1 MSFSK
6 KSFQKKEE
14 IVGKGKQAIDKAEQ
28 VKGVMPTIQQLVFEE
43 NMIKERYGNL
53 SDEDKLLHAGQIA
66 SQGSEFVLKSAMA
79 LIAVVDV
86 KNAIIK
92 HESANKF
99 LGDVIGHEAMMAASL
114 ALVSET
120 GLYLKDLKK
129 QRMQERKFQE
139 IDDVIFALQ
148 DELTI
153 VKHAVY
159 TNLNNIELSL
169 KDQNSWYDDCLSL
182 CDINRNP
189 ESIQS
194 LHYIKRGD
202 KLLKKGQISEVER
215 VLKKKSLQQLITEQS
230 IARMNTKERTLSL
243 ADVYQAE
250 IESRIAR
257 ISNDEIKNQMKQI
270 VIAEQ
275 QIENLKVMKPVINKL
290 AVGNSLKGIL
300 LSLVFITAVTILAS
314 GFLVAPFL
322 PIAVGIVGALI
333 TVTATILAM
342 TRRKMERLSLKLE
355 NNISASEEVVEQV
368 FLGLLNDDL
377 NNNFSLLVTE
387 IEDAFDLDSLFVPED
402 SPINTLKEILDKE
415 FVDPIDDEVTDS
427 DQTFGYLEAQQ
438 KTNSLS
444 QDKKQHHSAKVC
456 TYAKSMYQLLSSDKF
471 QNLTSVEK
479 LAKMQQLN
487 LELLKQG
494 KKWDQFS
501 LRQHWLFQAVDK
513 LNTAE
518 PKKWGKILSQVEAD
532 RKKLNTQHYWAR
544 DKPPILNFVS
554 SFVNNIDDVFS
565 HQAYLKTYQKYSS
578 AEKAAAFAEVSTIF
592 TGVLANGA
600 AIVSTGANV
609 INFVGTTLEAGK
621 SISDIG
627 GAIGGIVSQTCPFI
641 AFAGVCMATVAG
653 FKELRKFVA
662 KNVELNKLDQ
672 IKNKLENQFNDFLN
686 NADISDPVYQWLKS
700 ILDDDFSKKIEIPD
714 ERDAKDHYAFLFK
727 NTVKATR
734 KNIEDLGAQVAS
746 DLLGE
751 EKTYSE
757 LIYEQTYARFHEKAK
772 LLPTAR
778 VYQMAIEKK
787 IESALSDLPDDDKG
801 NYRVAIS
808 QAIAFKQHMIAYEM
822 YQPMLKETNNARL
835 IQVFGAFTIAAASAA
850 VLAITIACSFP
861 LAIAAAPILPTI
873 AIGIVIGSV
882 IAGILLKIHKKNIEK
897 QAVKIETAQ
906 KPFKDSIV
914 EFFNKTNE
922 EEYSLQD
929 LFNIELQVPFGS
941 DSKIERLTTK
951 LTQVVENYLD
961 SRPKENRSSEDF
973 ASYLEP
979 ILTQLHDKRID
990 PQQKLYL
997 IQRAHADYK
1006 QSLSKIKKV
1015 GGGSSLSIFLKSLD
1029 MDNLDAALLKVDEY
1043 LKKTT
1048 LGKGKEVFQ
1057 KNNVNKLVDNITHT
1071 PVTLPM
1077 TKVLQEIIANPG
1089 FSKLCAEDQ
1098 LEALFSSYA
1107 KLEGIPTGDPL
1118 TKRAQLRE
1126 FIERFSKNSQLSNDE
1141 PDPIIEEYDDFIEYD
1156 THQALSAA
1164 TAFGL

>member
-6 KSFQKKEE
+6 KSFQQKEK
-14 IVGKGKQAIDKAEQ
+14 IVGKGKKAFDKAEQ
-28 VKGVMPTIQQLVFEE
+28 VKGMMPTIQQLAFEE
-43 NMIKERYGNL
+43 KMLKERYGNL
-53 SDEDKLLHAGQIA
+53 SDEDKLLYVGQIA
-66 SQGSEFVLKSAMA
+66 SQGSEFVLKSAAA

-99 LGDVIGHEAMMAASL
+99 LSDVIGHEAMIAASL
-114 ALVSET
+114 TLVSET

-129 QRMQERKFQE
+129 QRVRQSKFHE

-153 VKHAVY
+153 VKDAVY
-159 TNLNNIELSL
+159 TNLNNIVLSL
-169 KDQNSWYDDCLSL
+169 KDQNSWHNDCLSL
-182 CDINRNP
+182 CDINRHP

-202 KLLKKGQISEVER
+202 KLLKKGQISQVER
-215 VLKKKSLQQLITEQS
+215 VLKKKSLQQLITEQA
-230 IARMNTKERTLSL
+230 IARINTKERTLSL

-275 QIENLKVMKPVINKL
+275 QIENLKVMKPIIHKL
-290 AVGNSLKGIL
+290 AAGNSLKGIF
-300 LSLVFITAVTILAS
+300 LSLVFITAVTILAA
-314 GFLVAPFL
+314 GFLVVPFL
-322 PIAVGIVGALI
+322 PIAVGLVATFA
-333 TVTATILAM
+333 TVTATVLVM
-342 TRRKMERLSLKLE
+342 TRRKMERLSLKLDH
-355 NNISASEEVVEQV
+355 NISASEEFVEQV

-377 NNNFSLLVTE
+377 NNNSSLLISE
-387 IEDAFDLDSLFVPED
+387 IEDAFDLDSLFVLED

-415 FVDPIDDEVTDS
+415 FVTPIDNVAMDS
-427 DQTFGYLEAQQ
+427 DQTFGYLEVQQ
-438 KTNSLS
+438 KTNSVS
-444 QDKKQHHSAKVC
+444 QDKKQHSAKVC
-456 TYAKSMYQLLSSDKF
+456 NYAKSMHQLLSSNKF

-501 LRQHWLFQAVDK
+501 LRQHWLFQTIDK
-513 LNTAE
+513 LNTTE
-518 PKKWGKILSQVEAD
+518 PKKWGKIISLVETD

-565 HQAYLKTYQKYSS
+565 HQAYLKTYQKYSPT
-578 AEKAAAFAEVSTIF
+578 EKAAAFAEVSTIF
-592 TGVLANGA
+592 TGILANSA
-600 AIVSTGANV
+600 AIISTGANV
-609 INFVGTTLEAGK
+609 ISFVGTTLETGK
-621 SISDIG
+621 NISDIG

-662 KNVELNKLDQ
+662 KHVELNKLDQ

-686 NADISDPVYQWLKS
+686 NVDITDPVYERLKS
-700 ILDDDFSKKIEIPD
+700 ILKDDFSKRIEIPD
-714 ERDAKDHYAFLFK
+714 EFDAKDHYAFLFK
-727 NTVKATR
+727 NTVKATS
-734 KNIEDLGAQVAS
+734 KMIEEFGAQVAS
-746 DLLGE
+746 DLLGQ
-751 EKTYSE
+751 EKTFSE
-757 LIYEQTYARFHEKAK
+757 LIYEQTYARFHEKEK

-787 IESALSDLPDDDKG
+787 IEMTLSDLSLDEKE

-808 QAIAFKQHMIAYEM
+808 QAIAFKQHMIAYDI

-835 IQVFGAFTIAAASAA
+835 IQVFGSFTIAAASAA
-850 VLAITIACSFP
+850 VFAITIACSFP

-873 AIGIVIGSV
+873 AIGIVIASV
-882 IAGILLKIHKKNIEK
+882 VAGILLKIHKKNIEK
-897 QAVKIETAQ
+897 QASKIEAAQ
-906 KPFKDSIV
+906 NPFKDSIV
-914 EFFNKTNE
+914 EFFNNTNE
-922 EEYSLQD
+922 DKYSLQD
-929 LFNIELQVPFGS
+929 LFNIELKAPFGS
-941 DSKIERLTTK
+941 DSKIKLLTTK
-951 LTQVVENYLD
+951 LTKVVENYLD
-961 SRPKENRSSEDF
+961 SRSQENRRSEDLS
-973 ASYLEP
+973 SYLEL
-979 ILTQLHDKRID
+979 ILTQLHDPTIE

-997 IQRAHADYK
+997 IQLAHADYRK
-1006 QSLSKIKKV
+1006 NLSKIKKV
-1015 GGGSSLSIFLKSLD
+1015 GGGSSLSVFLKSLD
-1029 MDNLDAALLKVDEY
+1029 THDLDATLLKVDEY
-1043 LKKTT
+1043 LKTTT
-1048 LGKGKEVFQ
+1048 LGKGREVFQ
-1057 KNNVNKLVDNITHT
+1057 QNNVNKLVDNIINT
-1071 PVTLPM
+1071 PSTTFPM
-1077 TKVLQEIIANPG
+1077 IGVLQEMIDNPG

-1107 KLEGIPTGDPL
+1107 KLEGIQTGDPL
-1118 TKRAQLRE
+1118 IKRVQLRQ

-1141 PDPIIEEYDDFIEYD
+1141 PDPIIEVYDDSIEYNNRQ
-1156 THQALSAA
+1156 TLSAA
-1164 TAFGL
+1164 RAFGL